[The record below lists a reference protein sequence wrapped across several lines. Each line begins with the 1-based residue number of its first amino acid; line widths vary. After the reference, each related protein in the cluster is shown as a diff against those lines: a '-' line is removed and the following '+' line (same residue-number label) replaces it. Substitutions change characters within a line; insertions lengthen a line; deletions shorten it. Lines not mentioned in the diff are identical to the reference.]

1 MSRFRALVAGL
12 AVLLVVPLFAPQAH
26 AAGSRPRVSVTVD
39 RTQISTQLG
48 GKFAFQSTITNDGL
62 ATATALIANLNVVS
76 LRDGVYVDPEDWSS
90 QRTHY
95 LEPLPAGASTTI
107 TWHVHAVNDGV
118 LGMVVTV
125 LPERGAGLP
134 PPTGPLIRLTVAE
147 RKTLNSGGILPL
159 VIGIP
164 ALIGAVALGIRLRRG
179 RQAVTGA
186 SVGSRNR

>member
-1 MSRFRALVAGL
+1 VSGLRALLAGL
-12 AVLLVVPLFAPQAH
+12 AALLIVPLFAVQAH
-26 AAGSRPRVSVTVD
+26 AAESPPRVSITVE

-48 GKFAFQSTITNDGL
+48 GKFAFRSTITNDGP

-95 LEPLPAGASTTI
+95 LDPLPAGASTAI
-107 TWHVHAVNDGV
+107 TWHVHAVNHGV
-118 LGMVVTV
+118 LGLVVTV
-125 LPERGAGLP
+125 LPEHGVGLP

-159 VIGIP
+159 VLGVP
-164 ALIGAVALGIRLRRG
+164 ALIGVLALCVRHYRGRRAVA
-179 RQAVTGA
+179 
-186 SVGSRNR
+186 GSTARPR